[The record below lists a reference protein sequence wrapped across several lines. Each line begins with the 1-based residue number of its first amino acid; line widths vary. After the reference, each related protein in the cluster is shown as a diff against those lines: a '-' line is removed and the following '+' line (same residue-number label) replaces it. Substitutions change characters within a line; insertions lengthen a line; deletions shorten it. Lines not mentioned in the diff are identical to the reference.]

1 MLKLISATPSPY
13 ARKVRIALAEKGVR
27 FELLTEVP
35 WDHTT
40 ATPRHNPL
48 EKLPVLILEDGSS
61 VYESSYILQYLELK
75 FPQVPLVPRDADGWL
90 AARKLEVLCDGVCDA
105 VVLSMFEKMRE
116 KMRPNGGSPEWLARQ
131 RRKIEGGVGEMAKL
145 VGTRTWAVGEGFG
158 LGDIAVG
165 TALGYIDV
173 RFTELPWRKMYPNL
187 GAFSDRIEM
196 RQSFRDTVPYAQA
209 ITDKVV

>member
-1 MLKLISATPSPY
+1 
-13 ARKVRIALAEKGVR
+13 
-27 FELLTEVP
+27 
-35 WDHTT
+35 
-40 ATPRHNPL
+40 
-48 EKLPVLILEDGSS
+48 
-61 VYESSYILQYLELK
+61 
-75 FPQVPLVPRDADGWL
+75 
-90 AARKLEVLCDGVCDA
+90 
-105 VVLSMFEKMRE
+105 
-116 KMRPNGGSPEWLARQ
+116 
-131 RRKIEGGVGEMAKL
+131 

-173 RFTELPWRKMYPNL
+173 RLTELPWRKMHPNL